1 MSYDVERSCY
11 VSAVTPWSAT
21 ADGDREQR
29 DVSKRLDSETKVW
42 YIARTGT
49 VFLTVSFL
57 VEFSYIYIYIFS
69 KFSLIFNHF

>member
-21 ADGDREQR
+21 ADSDREQR

-42 YIARTGT
+42 YIALYWNCI
-49 VFLTVSFL
+49 FNSFL
-57 VEFSYIYIYIFS
+57 FGRI
-69 KFSLIFNHF
+69 